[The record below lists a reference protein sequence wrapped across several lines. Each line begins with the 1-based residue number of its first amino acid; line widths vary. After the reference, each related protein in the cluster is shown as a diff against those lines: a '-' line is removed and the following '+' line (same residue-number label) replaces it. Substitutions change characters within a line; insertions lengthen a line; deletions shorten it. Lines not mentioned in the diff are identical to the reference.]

1 MIYRRLLAIAVWL
14 ERMSLA
20 VINRH
25 AARRGRSL
33 ERGGSTVEW
42 VILAAV
48 VFLLAIAVGAKITS
62 VVNDQLAKIK

>member
-1 MIYRRLLAIAVWL
+1 MIHKHVLAFTVRL
-14 ERMSLA
+14 ERLVSA
-20 VINRH
+20 FAGSVTRRH
-25 AARRGRSL
+25 EDA

-48 VFLLAIAVGAKITS
+48 VFLLALAVGAKITS